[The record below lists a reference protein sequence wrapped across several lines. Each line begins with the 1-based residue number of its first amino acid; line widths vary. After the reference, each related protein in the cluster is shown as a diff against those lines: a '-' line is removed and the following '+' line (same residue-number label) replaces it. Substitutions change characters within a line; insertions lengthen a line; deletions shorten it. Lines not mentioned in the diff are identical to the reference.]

1 MSKNNLN
8 ENGSRSVSSNSFNS
22 FLSDGEII
30 ESGLEDIHISSKN
43 NRPSSTSKAHKAK
56 RIRFYHNG
64 NKFFS
69 GVVIP
74 VAPERYRSFD
84 SLTTELTTILTKSV
98 TLPNGVRN
106 VYSMEGKK
114 VCNID
119 DLEDGKEYV
128 VCGKGEMFKKIE
140 YTKTDTLR
148 SKRLSNTKFTLNS
161 YSSVPRIV
169 VPDCVRPKIVNIIR
183 NGIKPRKMHYADDQK
198 EKLSSDHK
206 SHQMEAD
213 QAYDEKRKDTET
225 PKTVPHL
232 RTYNFEIQMD
242 HKFMVPGHTH
252 LKVDTEYSIIKK
264 KRRELT
270 FKYFT
275 FMTGCDLY
283 VQAAISRL
291 LLNKRNSPSLEQVLS
306 AFSEIVQF
314 AVRRVYSLSGQS
326 VNDLSQFFDNDDVF
340 FIYGNEKPQPTD
352 FELEFEETKAIHSYK
367 KTTIHRNGGGP
378 KPKMPKKELNRTYES
393 EESLLKKLSEETNLI
408 LPVPLKTKYVVG
420 RKVIGDGNFAIVR
433 LCRDIT
439 TNKEYALKIIDKSKC
454 KGKEDMIENEVK
466 ILRKVDH
473 PNIMSLVADA
483 DTKSILYLVCEYV
496 TGGDLF
502 DQITI
507 AQKYSEE
514 QAALMINNLV
524 SALAYLHSLNIVHRD
539 VKPENLLVEL
549 DDDNR
554 VKLLKLGDFGLAC
567 EVTKPL
573 YTVCGTPTYVAPEI
587 LAESGYG
594 LKIDVWAAGVILYI
608 LLCGY
613 PPFVSQDND
622 QEKLFDCILSG
633 QYDFPE
639 EYWQDVSSCAKEL
652 IQNMLQLD
660 PELRFSAEDVLDHPW
675 LQPIST

>member
-1 MSKNNLN
+1 MKNLKLERETIKGSLKKVFKEIEEVNPSDEKTIQRLLQQIEDKTERVFLLDNSIKDILFAEETSTETISKELN
-8 ENGSRSVSSNSFNS
+8 DEENFR
-22 FLSDGEII
+22 DE
-30 ESGLEDIHISSKN
+30 
-43 NRPSSTSKAHKAK
+43 
-56 RIRFYHNG
+56 
-64 NKFFS
+64 
-69 GVVIP
+69 
-74 VAPERYRSFD
+74 
-84 SLTTELTTILTKSV
+84 
-98 TLPNGVRN
+98 
-106 VYSMEGKK
+106 

-128 VCGKGEMFKKIE
+128 VCGKGELFKKID

-148 SKRLSNTKFTLNS
+148 SKRLTNTKFTLNS
-161 YSSVPRIV
+161 YSNVPRIV
-169 VPDCVRPKIVNIIR
+169 VPDCVRPKIVTIIR
-183 NGIKPRKMHYADDQK
+183 NGIKPRK
-198 EKLSSDHK
+198 
-206 SHQMEAD
+206 
-213 QAYDEKRKDTET
+213 
-225 PKTVPHL
+225 
-232 RTYNFEIQMD
+232 
-242 HKFMVPGHTH
+242 
-252 LKVDTEYSIIKK
+252 
-264 KRRELT
+264 
-270 FKYFT
+270 
-275 FMTGCDLY
+275 
-283 VQAAISRL
+283 ISRL

-340 FIYGNEKPQPTD
+340 FIYGNEKPQSTD
-352 FELEFEETKAIHSYK
+352 FELEFEETRAIHSYK

-420 RKVIGDGNFAIVR
+420 RKVIGDGNFAVVR

-439 TNKEYALKIIDKSKC
+439 TNKEHALKIIDKSKC

-524 SALAYLHSLNIVHRD
+524 SALAYLHSINIVHRD

-660 PELRFSAEDVLDHPW
+660 PDLRFSAEDVLDHPW

>member
-183 NGIKPRKMHYADDQK
+183 NGIKPRK
-198 EKLSSDHK
+198 
-206 SHQMEAD
+206 
-213 QAYDEKRKDTET
+213 
-225 PKTVPHL
+225 
-232 RTYNFEIQMD
+232 
-242 HKFMVPGHTH
+242 
-252 LKVDTEYSIIKK
+252 
-264 KRRELT
+264 
-270 FKYFT
+270 
-275 FMTGCDLY
+275 
-283 VQAAISRL
+283 ISRL

>member
-1 MSKNNLN
+1 MSKSNL
-8 ENGSRSVSSNSFNS
+8 NGSRSVSSNSFNS

-30 ESGLEDIHISSKN
+30 IESGLEDLSISSKN
-43 NRPSSTSKAHKAK
+43 HRPSSTSRTNKAK

-64 NKFFS
+64 NKFFN

-84 SLTTELTTILTKSV
+84 SLTAELTNILTKSV

-114 VCNID
+114 VCSID

-128 VCGKGEMFKKIE
+128 VCGKGETFKRTE
-140 YTKTDTLR
+140 YSKTDTLR
-148 SKRLSNTKFTLNS
+148 SKRLSNTKF
-161 YSSVPRIV
+161 SVVQNAANVPKIV
-169 VPDCVRPKIVNIIR
+169 PPDCVRPRIVTIIR
-183 NGIKPRKMHYADDQK
+183 NGIKPRKT
-198 EKLSSDHK
+198 L
-206 SHQMEAD
+206 
-213 QAYDEKRKDTET
+213 
-225 PKTVPHL
+225 
-232 RTYNFEIQMD
+232 
-242 HKFMVPGHTH
+242 
-252 LKVDTEYSIIKK
+252 
-264 KRRELT
+264 
-270 FKYFT
+270 
-275 FMTGCDLY
+275 
-283 VQAAISRL
+283 RL
-291 LLNKRNSPSLEQVLS
+291 LLNKRNSSSLEQVLS
-306 AFSEIVQF
+306 AFSEVAQL
-314 AVRRVYSLSGQS
+314 AVRKVFSLSGQS
-326 VNDLSQFFDNDDVF
+326 ITDLPQFFATDDVF
-340 FIYGNEKPQPTD
+340 FVYGNEKASQAD
-352 FELEFEETKAIHSYK
+352 FELEFEESKAIQSYK
-367 KTTIHRNGGGP
+367 RTPGLRNGAGP

-393 EESLLKKLSEETNLI
+393 EESLLKKLSEDNNII
-408 LPVPLKTKYVVG
+408 LPVSLKTYSVG
-420 RKVIGDGNFAIVR
+420 RTIGDGNFAVVR
-433 LCRDIT
+433 LCKDAT
-439 TNKEYALKIIDKSKC
+439 TTKEYALKIIDKSKC

-466 ILRKVDH
+466 ILRKVNH
-473 PNIMSLVADA
+473 PYIMSLIAEA
-483 DTKSILYLVCEYV
+483 DTQKMLYLVCEYV

-502 DQITI
+502 DTITVV
-507 AQKYSEE
+507 QKFSEE
-514 QAALMINNLV
+514 QASLMINHLI
-524 SALAYLHSLNIVHRD
+524 SALAYLHNLDIVHRD

-549 DDDNR
+549 EDNK

-633 QYDFPE
+633 QYDFPD
-639 EYWQDVSSCAKEL
+639 EYWQDVSPLAKEL

-675 LQPIST
+675 LQVAD

>member
-1 MSKNNLN
+1 MTNRRCSYVKFPEKNTVNYMVESYNKNFCNKNSELKCYCENIIEYKNTTNMSKNNLTD
-8 ENGSRSVSSNSFNS
+8 NGSRSVSSNSFNS
-22 FLSDGEII
+22 FLSDGDII
-30 ESGLEDIHISSKN
+30 ESGLEDVSITNKH
-43 NRPSSTSKAHKAK
+43 NRPSSTSKSMKAK

-84 SLTTELTTILTKSV
+84 SLTNELTNILTKSV

-106 VYSMEGKK
+106 IYAMDGKK
-114 VCNID
+114 ISNID

-128 VCGKGEMFKKIE
+128 VCGKGELFKKID
-140 YTKTDTLR
+140 YTKTDILKP
-148 SKRLSNTKFTLNS
+148 KRLSNTKFTLNNM
-161 YSSVPRIV
+161 SSVPRIV
-169 VPDCVRPKIVNIIR
+169 VPDCVRPKIVTIIR
-183 NGIKPRKMHYADDQK
+183 NGIKPRKIY
-198 EKLSSDHK
+198 
-206 SHQMEAD
+206 
-213 QAYDEKRKDTET
+213 
-225 PKTVPHL
+225 
-232 RTYNFEIQMD
+232 
-242 HKFMVPGHTH
+242 
-252 LKVDTEYSIIKK
+252 
-264 KRRELT
+264 
-270 FKYFT
+270 
-275 FMTGCDLY
+275 
-283 VQAAISRL
+283 RL

-306 AFSEIVQF
+306 AFSEIAQF
-314 AVRRVYSLSGQS
+314 AVRKVFSISGQS
-326 VNDLSQFFDNDDVF
+326 INDLSQFFENDDVF
-340 FIYGNEKPQPTD
+340 FIYGNEKYQSSD
-352 FELEFEETKAIHSYK
+352 FELEFEESKAIQSYK

-393 EESLLKKLSEETNLI
+393 EESLLKKLSEESNLI
-408 LPVPLKTKYVVG
+408 LPPPLKSKYVVG
-420 RKVIGDGNFAIVR
+420 RKVIGDGNFAVVR

-473 PNIMSLVADA
+473 PNIMSLITDA
-483 DTKSILYLVCEYV
+483 DTKNILYLVCEYV

-524 SALAYLHSLNIVHRD
+524 SALAYLHSINIVHRD

-549 DDDNR
+549 DDNYR

-567 EVTKPL
+567 EVTRPL

-587 LAESGYG
+587 LTESGYG

-633 QYDFPE
+633 QYEFPE
-639 EYWQDVSSCAKEL
+639 EYWQDVSSSAKEL

-675 LQPIST
+675 LQTISA